1 MEKIFIWAY
10 ALRLDMY
17 SVQLASMD
25 NYVVGRQ
32 NMFKVL
38 REATNPQLFLQYEVP
53 TVTKVNGTKIDE
65 LKALFDKMGYL
76 DER

>member
-1 MEKIFIWAY
+1 
-10 ALRLDMY
+10 
-17 SVQLASMD
+17 MD